1 MIPGEWLVP
10 YLISNAVAVI
20 LLLFA
25 FKRPEVTRWACVV
38 IFLAAAVVN
47 TRLAII
53 RPLEYVDY
61 GALTPSAL
69 YREFIYGW
77 FSQHVRMLV
86 LPIAAGQLA
95 IAVLLTRSHP
105 WRQLGTDGAVL
116 FLLGIAPLGVGSAFP
131 FSFLLIGAL
140 LVMQRRLKM
149 GLSAEAPSRDGHE
162 LFSRR
167 SSGGRHAEFWQE

>member
-1 MIPGEWLVP
+1 MIPREWLVP
-10 YLISNAVAVI
+10 YLISNAVAVL

-25 FKRPEVTRWACVV
+25 FKRPEVTRWACVL
-38 IFLAAAVVN
+38 IFLSAAVVN

-95 IAVLLTRSHP
+95 IAVLLTRSRP
-105 WRQLGTDGAVL
+105 WRQLGTAGAVL

-131 FSFLLIGAL
+131 FSFLIISAMI
-140 LVMQRRLKM
+140 VMERRLSP
-149 GLSAEAPSRDGHE
+149 GLSAQAGNSDKSQTI
-162 LFSRR
+162 FSKVQRR
-167 SSGGRHAEFWQE
+167 TS

>member
-1 MIPGEWLVP
+1 MIPSEWLVP
-10 YLISNAVAVI
+10 YLISNAVAV
-20 LLLFA
+20 LLLLTA

-53 RPLEYVDY
+53 RPLDYVDY
-61 GALTPSAL
+61 GGFTPFAL

-77 FSQHVRMLV
+77 FSRHVRMLV

-95 IAVLLTRSHP
+95 IAVLLTRSWP
-105 WRQLGTDGAVL
+105 WRELGIAGAVL

-140 LVMQRRLKM
+140 LVMERRLNLELSPEAPDRHRSVTIFSKVQRRT
-149 GLSAEAPSRDGHE
+149 S
-162 LFSRR
+162 
-167 SSGGRHAEFWQE
+167 

>member
-1 MIPGEWLVP
+1 MIPREWLVP

-25 FKRPEVTRWACVV
+25 FKRPEVTRWACVL

-47 TRLAII
+47 SRLAII
-53 RPLEYVDY
+53 RPLDYVDY
-61 GALTPSAL
+61 GVFTPSAL

-77 FSQHVRMLV
+77 FSRHVRMLV

-95 IAVLLTRSHP
+95 IAALLTRRRP
-105 WRQLGTDGAVL
+105 WHRLGTAGAIL

-140 LVMQRRLKM
+140 LVMELRLNRGVLPQVRSRQEIWPTSSKVQRRT
-149 GLSAEAPSRDGHE
+149 S
-162 LFSRR
+162 
-167 SSGGRHAEFWQE
+167 